1 MLEIIQNIDESILF
15 FIQNNIR
22 NPILDKLMVFITTL
36 GNAGAIWLLISIL
49 LMLNKRFIKI
59 GFMASMAYMLTAILG
74 EGVLKNVI
82 QRGRPFESM
91 KGIEL
96 LISKP
101 SSFSFPSGHTGFSFA
116 ATGVLAKYF
125 RKYRIPLFILA
136 SLMAFSR
143 VYLCVHYPSDIIG
156 GIILG
161 LICSQI
167 SIWVFDRESESAG
180 ISM

>member
-1 MLEIIQNIDESILF
+1 
-15 FIQNNIR
+15 
-22 NPILDKLMVFITTL
+22 
-36 GNAGAIWLLISIL
+36 
-49 LMLNKRFIKI
+49 
-59 GFMASMAYMLTAILG
+59 
-74 EGVLKNVI
+74 
-82 QRGRPFESM
+82 
-91 KGIEL
+91 
-96 LISKP
+96 ISKP